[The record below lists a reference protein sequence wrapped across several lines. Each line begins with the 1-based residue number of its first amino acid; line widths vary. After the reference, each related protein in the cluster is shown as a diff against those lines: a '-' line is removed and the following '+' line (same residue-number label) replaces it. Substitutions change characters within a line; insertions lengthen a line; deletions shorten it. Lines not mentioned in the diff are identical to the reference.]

1 MSNTIGIDV
10 GGTKVLG
17 GVVADTG
24 EILTTLRKA
33 TPAQGG
39 RALIECIAS
48 VAHEL
53 MADNNVTAVGISAA
67 GFISSDR
74 RTVLATPNISS
85 WNGIDINEQLTD
97 LLGVP
102 IVVENDANAAIW
114 GEFKFGAGK
123 GFQNL
128 IALTLG
134 TGVGG
139 GIIANGQLYRGAFGI
154 GAELG
159 HIRLIPNGQQ
169 CGCGARGCLEQYASG
184 TALLRIAREV
194 VTSNPKDSQALLS
207 LGDGTLDGLKG
218 EHLTSAALDEDVLA
232 ISIFNTLGDNL
243 GAGIASLC
251 AVLDPSHV
259 IIGGGVIEAGELI
272 LKPTRDSMIANMPFS
287 GKHPLPEIVAAQ
299 LGNNAGLIGIADLA
313 RI

>member
-17 GVVADTG
+17 GVVTDSG
-24 EILTTLRKA
+24 EILTTLRKE

-48 VAHEL
+48 VAREL
-53 MADNNVTAVGISAA
+53 MADNNVAAVGISAA

-74 RTVLATPNISS
+74 RTVLATPNISN
-85 WNGIDINEQLTD
+85 WNGIDINEHLAD

-114 GEFKFGAGK
+114 GEFKYGAGK
-123 GFQNL
+123 GLKNL

-194 VTSNPKDSQALLS
+194 VASNPKDSQALLS

-218 EHLTSAALDEDVLA
+218 EHLTTAALDEDVLA
-232 ISIFNTLGDNL
+232 ISIFNTLGDYL

-287 GKHPLPEIVAAQ
+287 GKHPSPEIVAAH

>member
-17 GVVADTG
+17 GVVADSG

>member
-17 GVVADTG
+17 GVVTDSG

-48 VAHEL
+48 VAREL
-53 MADNNVTAVGISAA
+53 MADNNVSAVGISAA

-74 RTVLATPNISS
+74 RTVLATPNISN
-85 WNGIDINEQLTD
+85 WNGIDINEQLAD

-123 GFQNL
+123 GLKNL

-194 VTSNPKDSQALLS
+194 VASNPKDSQALLS

-218 EHLTSAALDEDVLA
+218 EHLTTAALDEDVLA
-232 ISIFNTLGDNL
+232 ISIFNTLGDYL

>member
-17 GVVADTG
+17 GVVTDSG
-24 EILTTLRKA
+24 EILTTLRKE

-48 VAHEL
+48 VAREL

-85 WNGIDINEQLTD
+85 WNGIDINEQLAD

-123 GFQNL
+123 GLKNL

-139 GIIANGQLYRGAFGI
+139 GIIANGHLYRGAFGI

-184 TALLRIAREV
+184 TALLRIAKEV
-194 VTSNPKDSQALLS
+194 VASNPKDSQALLS

-218 EHLTSAALDEDVLA
+218 EHLTTAALDEDVLA
-232 ISIFNTLGDNL
+232 ISIFNTLGDYL

>member
-17 GVVADTG
+17 GVVTDSG

-48 VAHEL
+48 VAREL

-74 RTVLATPNISS
+74 RTVLATPNISN
-85 WNGIDINEQLTD
+85 WNGIDIIEQLAD

-123 GFQNL
+123 GLKNL

-159 HIRLIPNGQQ
+159 HIRLIPNGQA

-194 VTSNPKDSQALLS
+194 VASNPKDSQALLS

-218 EHLTSAALDEDVLA
+218 EHLTTAALDEDVLA
-232 ISIFNTLGDNL
+232 ISIFNTLGDYL

>member
-17 GVVADTG
+17 GVVSDGG
-24 EILTTLRKA
+24 EILRTLRKE
-33 TPAQGG
+33 TPAEGG

-48 VAHEL
+48 VAREL
-53 MADNNVTAVGISAA
+53 MADNNVAAVGISAA

-74 RTVLATPNISS
+74 RTVLATPNISN
-85 WNGIDINEQLTD
+85 WNGIDINEHLAD

-114 GEFKFGAGK
+114 GEFKYGAGK
-123 GFQNL
+123 GLKNL

-194 VTSNPKDSQALLS
+194 VASNPKDSQALLS

-218 EHLTSAALDEDVLA
+218 EHLTTAALDEDVLA
-232 ISIFNTLGDNL
+232 ISIFNTLGDYL

-287 GKHPLPEIVAAQ
+287 GKHPSPEIVAAH

>member
-17 GVVADTG
+17 GVVTDSG
-24 EILTTLRKA
+24 EILTTLRKE
-33 TPAQGG
+33 TPTEGG

-48 VAHEL
+48 VARKL
-53 MADNNVTAVGISAA
+53 MADNNVAAVGISAA

-74 RTVLATPNISS
+74 RTVLATPNISN
-85 WNGIDINEQLTD
+85 WNGIDINEQLAE

-123 GFQNL
+123 GLHNL

-139 GIIANGQLYRGAFGI
+139 GIIADGQLYRGAFGI

-184 TALLRIAREV
+184 TALLRIAREA
-194 VTSNPKDSQALLS
+194 VTNNPEDSQALLS

-218 EHLTSAALDEDVLA
+218 EHLTTAAFDGDALA
-232 ISIFNTLGDNL
+232 TSIFNTLGDYL
-243 GAGIASLC
+243 GAGVASLC
-251 AVLDPSHV
+251 AVLNPSHV
-259 IIGGGVIEAGELI
+259 IIGGGVIEAGEII
-272 LKPTRDSMIANMPFS
+272 LKPTRDSLIANMPFC

>member
-17 GVVADTG
+17 GVVTDSG
-24 EILTTLRKA
+24 EILTTLRKE

-48 VAHEL
+48 VAREL
-53 MADNNVTAVGISAA
+53 MADNNVAAVGISAA

-74 RTVLATPNISS
+74 RTVLATPNISN
-85 WNGIDINEQLTD
+85 WNGIDINEHLAD

-123 GFQNL
+123 GLKNL

-194 VTSNPKDSQALLS
+194 VASNPKDSQALLS

-218 EHLTSAALDEDVLA
+218 EHLTTAALDEDVLA
-232 ISIFNTLGDNL
+232 ISIFNTLGDYL